1 MKFLEN
7 LILFFQGALSF
18 NKKAYEL
25 IEKDLRQEEDNFL
38 LAARADLLGLNF
50 PTMYYML
57 ELLPYMAEEE
67 ENWIKRMVKRKS
79 IWEERFSDLDMDP

>member
-7 LILFFQGALSF
+7 IALFFTGALGF
-18 NKKAYEL
+18 NKKAYTL

-57 ELLPYMAEEE
+57 ELIPYMVEEE
-67 ENWIKRMVKRKS
+67 EAWIKRMVKRKS
-79 IWEERFSDLDMDP
+79 IWEERFSDLDIDP

>member
-1 MKFLEN
+1 MKFFEN
-7 LILFFQGALSF
+7 IALFFTGALSF
-18 NKKAYEL
+18 NRKAYAL

-57 ELLPYMAEEE
+57 ELIPYMVEEE

-79 IWEERFSDLDMDP
+79 IWEERFSDLDIDP

>member
-1 MKFLEN
+1 MKFLKN
-7 LILFFQGALSF
+7 LALFFQGALSF
-18 NKKAYEL
+18 NKKAFEL
-25 IEKDLRQEEDNFL
+25 IEKDLRLEEDNFL

-57 ELLPYMAEEE
+57 ELLPYMVEEE

>member
-1 MKFLEN
+1 MNFLKN
-7 LILFFQGALSF
+7 LMLFFKGALNF
-18 NKKAYEL
+18 NRKAFEL

-57 ELLPYMAEEE
+57 ELLPYMVEEE
-67 ENWIKRMVKRKS
+67 ESWIRRMVKRKS